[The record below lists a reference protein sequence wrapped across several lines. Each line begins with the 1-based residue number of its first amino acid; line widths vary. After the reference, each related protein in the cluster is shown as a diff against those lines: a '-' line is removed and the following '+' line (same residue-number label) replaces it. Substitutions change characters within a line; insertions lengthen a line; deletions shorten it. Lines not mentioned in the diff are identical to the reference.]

1 MRDLLSP
8 SLDFVFKSLFALPAN
23 KDMLISLLSAV
34 LRPASPIR
42 DVTVLNPELPKTAA
56 SLRALILDLHAVLD
70 DRREVDVEMP
80 TLVPAGTRPRSL
92 YHWSRVF
99 SEQLVPGGT
108 FVDLR
113 PCVAIFILARPALP
127 WRRLHSTFRVL
138 EIHNHQALCDDL
150 EVHFVELSKLGYG
163 RAENNAD
170 LLDWSTFLACRDEAA
185 IDAAARRNPMIA
197 KARSELVRLSADKKA
212 RYLARKREEYLLM
225 QQFEKAEAR
234 RQGIQ
239 EGIEQG
245 IEQGNRQL
253 LTRQLRV
260 RFGELPAWAEHR
272 VLEAT
277 ASDIDRW
284 AERIL
289 TASTVE
295 EALSR

>member
-1 MRDLLSP
+1 
-8 SLDFVFKSLFALPAN
+8 
-23 KDMLISLLSAV
+23 
-34 LRPASPIR
+34 
-42 DVTVLNPELPKTAA
+42 
-56 SLRALILDLHAVLD
+56 
-70 DRREVDVEMP
+70 
-80 TLVPAGTRPRSL
+80 LVARG
-92 YHWSRVF
+92 
-99 SEQLVPGGT
+99 LVSQ
-108 FVDLR
+108 
-113 PCVAIFILARPALP
+113 AI
-127 WRRLHSTFRVL
+127 
-138 EIHNHQALCDDL
+138 EIHNREALCDDL

-163 RAENNAD
+163 RAENDAD

-197 KARSELVRLSADKKA
+197 KARSELVRLSGDKKA

-234 RQGIQ
+234 RQGIE

-253 LTRQLRV
+253 VTRLLRL
-260 RFGELPAWAEHR
+260 RFGELPAWAEQR
-272 VLEAT
+272 VLDGT

-284 AERIL
+284 AERVL